1 MSKFILVALVLV
13 SISVVLV
20 FVLPFVASFFF
31 RKLGSFILR
40 RMLTSVFARMEQS
53 GSQNEEEDDVIYG
66 EYRIVDD
73 KKNKEALEEGKK

>member
-20 FVLPFVASFFF
+20 FVLPLVASFFF
-31 RKLGSFILR
+31 RKLGLFILR

-53 GSQNEEEDDVIYG
+53 GNQNDEEDDVIYG

>member
-1 MSKFILVALVLV
+1 MSKFILIALVLV

-20 FVLPFVASFFF
+20 FVLPFVVSFFF
-31 RKLGSFILR
+31 RKLGLFILR

-53 GSQNEEEDDVIYG
+53 GNQNDEEDDVIYG

>member
-20 FVLPFVASFFF
+20 FVLPFVVSFFF
-31 RKLGSFILR
+31 RKLGAFILR
-40 RMLTSVFARMEQS
+40 RMLKSVFARMDQH
-53 GSQNEEEDDVIYG
+53 GSQNDEEDDVIYG

>member
-1 MSKFILVALVLV
+1 MSKFILIALVLV

-20 FVLPFVASFFF
+20 FVLPFVVSFFF
-31 RKLGSFILR
+31 RKLGLFILR
-40 RMLTSVFARMEQS
+40 RMLTSVFARMEQF
-53 GSQNEEEDDVIYG
+53 GSQNDEEDDVIYG

>member
-1 MSKFILVALVLV
+1 MSKFILIALVLV

-20 FVLPFVASFFF
+20 FVLPFVVSFFF

-53 GSQNEEEDDVIYG
+53 GNQNDEEDDVIYG

>member
-1 MSKFILVALVLV
+1 MSKFILIALVLV

-20 FVLPFVASFFF
+20 FVLPLVASFFF

-53 GSQNEEEDDVIYG
+53 GNQNDEEDDAIYG

-73 KKNKEALEEGKK
+73 KKNKEALEEGEK

>member
-1 MSKFILVALVLV
+1 MSKFILIALVLV

-20 FVLPFVASFFF
+20 FVLPLVASFFF

-40 RMLTSVFARMEQS
+40 RMLTSVFARIEQS
-53 GSQNEEEDDVIYG
+53 GNQNDEEDDVIYG

>member
-53 GSQNEEEDDVIYG
+53 GSQNDEEDDVIYG

>member
-1 MSKFILVALVLV
+1 MSKFILIALVLV

-20 FVLPFVASFFF
+20 FVLPFVVSFFF
-31 RKLGSFILR
+31 RKLGLFILR
-40 RMLTSVFARMEQS
+40 RMLTFVFARMEQS
-53 GSQNEEEDDVIYG
+53 GSQNDEEDDVIYG

>member
-1 MSKFILVALVLV
+1 MSKFILIALVLV

-53 GSQNEEEDDVIYG
+53 GNQNDEEDDVIYG

>member
-20 FVLPFVASFFF
+20 FVLPFVVSFFF

-53 GSQNEEEDDVIYG
+53 GNQNDEEDDVIYG

>member
-1 MSKFILVALVLV
+1 MSKFILIALVLV

-20 FVLPFVASFFF
+20 FVLPLVASFFF
-31 RKLGSFILR
+31 RKLGSFILI

-53 GSQNEEEDDVIYG
+53 GKQNDEEDEVIYG

>member
-1 MSKFILVALVLV
+1 MSKFILIALVLV

-20 FVLPFVASFFF
+20 FVLPLVASFFF
-31 RKLGSFILR
+31 RKLGLFILR
-40 RMLTSVFARMEQS
+40 RMLTSVFARMELS
-53 GSQNEEEDDVIYG
+53 GSQNDEEVDVIYG

>member
-1 MSKFILVALVLV
+1 MSNFILVALVLV

-20 FVLPFVASFFF
+20 FVLPLVASFFF

-53 GSQNEEEDDVIYG
+53 GNQNDEEDDVIYG

>member
-20 FVLPFVASFFF
+20 FVLPLVASFFF

-53 GSQNEEEDDVIYG
+53 GNQNDEEDDVIYG

>member
-1 MSKFILVALVLV
+1 MSKFILIALVLV

-20 FVLPFVASFFF
+20 FVLPLVASFFF

-53 GSQNEEEDDVIYG
+53 GNQNDEEDDVIYG

>member
-1 MSKFILVALVLV
+1 MSKFILIALGLV

-20 FVLPFVASFFF
+20 FVLPLVASFFF

-53 GSQNEEEDDVIYG
+53 GNQNDEEDDVIYG

>member
-1 MSKFILVALVLV
+1 MSKFILIALVLV

-20 FVLPFVASFFF
+20 FVLALVASFFF

-53 GSQNEEEDDVIYG
+53 GNQNDEEDDVIYG

>member
-40 RMLTSVFARMEQS
+40 RMLTSVFARIEQS
-53 GSQNEEEDDVIYG
+53 GSQNDEEDDVIYG

>member
-1 MSKFILVALVLV
+1 MSKFIFVALVLV

-20 FVLPFVASFFF
+20 FVLPFVVSFFF
-31 RKLGSFILR
+31 RKLGAFILR
-40 RMLTSVFARMEQS
+40 RMIKSVFARMEQS
-53 GSQNEEEDDVIYG
+53 GNQNDEEDDVIYG

>member
-1 MSKFILVALVLV
+1 MSKFILIALVLV

-20 FVLPFVASFFF
+20 FVLPLVASFFF

-53 GSQNEEEDDVIYG
+53 GNQNDEEDDVIYG

-73 KKNKEALEEGKK
+73 KKNKEALEEGEK

>member
-20 FVLPFVASFFF
+20 FVLPLVASFFF

-53 GSQNEEEDDVIYG
+53 GSQNDEEDDVIYG

>member
-53 GSQNEEEDDVIYG
+53 GNQNDEEDDVIYG

>member
-20 FVLPFVASFFF
+20 FVLPFVVSFFF
-31 RKLGSFILR
+31 RKLGLFILR

-53 GSQNEEEDDVIYG
+53 GNQNDEEDDVIYG

>member
-1 MSKFILVALVLV
+1 MSKFILIALVLV

-20 FVLPFVASFFF
+20 FVLPLVASFFF

-53 GSQNEEEDDVIYG
+53 GSQNDEEDDVIYG

>member
-1 MSKFILVALVLV
+1 MSKFILIALVLV

-20 FVLPFVASFFF
+20 FVLPLVASFFF
-31 RKLGSFILR
+31 RKLGLFILR

-53 GSQNEEEDDVIYG
+53 GNQNDEEDDVIYG

>member
-20 FVLPFVASFFF
+20 FVLHLVASFFF

-40 RMLTSVFARMEQS
+40 RMLKSVFARMDQH
-53 GSQNEEEDDVIYG
+53 GSQNDEGDHVIYG
-66 EYRIVDD
+66 EYRLVDD
-73 KKNKEALEEGKK
+73 EKNKEAL